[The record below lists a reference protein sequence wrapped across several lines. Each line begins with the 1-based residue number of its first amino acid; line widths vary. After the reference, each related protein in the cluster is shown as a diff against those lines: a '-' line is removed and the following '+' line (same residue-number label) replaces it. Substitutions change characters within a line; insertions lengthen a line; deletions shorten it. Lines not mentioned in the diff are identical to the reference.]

1 MSETAYQKLKQFY
14 TDNQVAFKEVEHAP
28 GASAEEYHVALGCR
42 YEQQLKCLL
51 VKVYEPGNEHFVM
64 VTIPAQKRADFEKIK
79 QIFNAKKVRGAT
91 LDELR
96 QVTGCEYGEVPPA
109 GKIFDILLVMD
120 KDFLR
125 EQEAYMNA
133 GVVTKSFVVNPKD
146 IVRVENPLMI

>member
-1 MSETAYQKLKQFY
+1 MAEMTYQKLKQFY
-14 TDNQVAFKEVEHAP
+14 VDQQISFKEVEHAP
-28 GASAEEYHVALGCR
+28 GASAEEYHNALGCR

-79 QIFNAKKVRGAT
+79 QLFNAKKVRGAT

-96 QVTGCEYGEVPPA
+96 EVTGCEYGEVPPS
-109 GKIFDILLVMD
+109 GKIFGIPLVMD

-125 EQEAYMNA
+125 EQETYMNA
-133 GVVTKSFVVNPKD
+133 GVVAKSFIVNPAD
-146 IVRVENPLMI
+146 LVRIENPMMI